1 MKAVVKSNFRANGV
15 QGVVGKQLTDQEI
28 QKIGPLMKNLIDS
41 KVIEAD
47 QSHNEPQIQL
57 EEVSAQSIAS
67 SSHEDS
73 DSKTKKKK
81 Y

>member
-1 MKAVVKSNFRANGV
+1 
-15 QGVVGKQLTDQEI
+15 
-28 QKIGPLMKNLIDS
+28 MKNLIDS